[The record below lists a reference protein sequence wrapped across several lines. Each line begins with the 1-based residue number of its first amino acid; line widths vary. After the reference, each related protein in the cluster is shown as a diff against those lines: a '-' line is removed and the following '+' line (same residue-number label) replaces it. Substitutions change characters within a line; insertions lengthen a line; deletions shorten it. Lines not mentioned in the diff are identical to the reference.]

1 MPAMILNPF
10 TGDNGG
16 CWSNRS
22 SNEIIFTAARSDLG
36 ATFNAIEPGAMQV
49 RLSAP
54 AARLLAVTGVIRDGE
69 VFHAQ
74 LARFHDETAQ
84 FQPREAIQLANLR
97 TAATKD
103 GYQIDLGEAT
113 VHLTGKQWRI
123 ADWWFTTITRWPIGG
138 FSTVCKSSVHRTSE
152 SRAAENQLR
161 RPRTN
166 HRPSLLPL

>member
-10 TGDNGG
+10 IGDNGG

-74 LARFHDETAQ
+74 LARFDDEPPVRTGLYLTSVLVVASIPFGETFQGTAIASVRIDEDLPAI
-84 FQPREAIQLANLR
+84 PRPV
-97 TAATKD
+97 
-103 GYQIDLGEAT
+103 IDR
-113 VHLTGKQWRI
+113 V
-123 ADWWFTTITRWPIGG
+123 
-138 FSTVCKSSVHRTSE
+138 
-152 SRAAENQLR
+152 
-161 RPRTN
+161 
-166 HRPSLLPL
+166 LPAKGA